1 MTITTFRV
9 YRNTNEAARFYL
21 QNNRNIDFFSINFNN
36 NNENNSSLGYGC
48 RNDFTVLNKFNKN
61 RVSILSFKKHAPA
74 DRLFTLTLVYRNQ
87 SIHMQDFF
95 QIL

>member
-1 MTITTFRV
+1 MKPPDSTCKIIETL
-9 YRNTNEAARFYL
+9 N
-21 QNNRNIDFFSINFNN
+21 FFSINFNN
-36 NNENNSSLGYGC
+36 NNENNSSLGHGR

-61 RVSILSFKKHAPA
+61 RVSTLRFKKHAPA